1 MSAYVSAFE
10 LFSIGVG
17 PSSSHTVGPMRA
29 ARDFAVRLRE
39 GGLLSRVARVE
50 CTLFGSLGATGLGHG
65 TPDAVVAGLQGL
77 EPETVDPAA
86 VRAAWSDWPAG
97 ADLMLAGEQAV
108 PFAKDDIAFAP
119 RTRLPGHPNALTL
132 IARDA
137 DGVVVAEETYYSVG
151 GGFIR
156 RDGAAAQVASHRFP
170 LTFAS
175 AEELLAE
182 CDERGITFAEAA
194 RLNEEAL
201 RTEAEVASGLDAI
214 WDAMAACVNAGL
226 RTGGELPGMLR
237 VKRRASAIREQLEAA
252 EASGHRELPG
262 EWLGAFALAVNEE
275 NAAGGRVVTAPTNGA
290 AGIVPAVAMYWWRFL
305 ADSGLGAGNAV
316 TPYGELVGSAL
327 LGFGGAGRSPGGPAG
342 GPGGAPGSL
351 GEPGPA
357 PGSLGEPGSAPG
369 SLGEPGSAPGS
380 LGEPGSAPG
389 SLGEPG
395 SAPGSLGEPGSAPGS
410 LGEPGSSPRSLS
422 ERGSAPG
429 SLGERGSSPR
439 SLSERGSSP
448 RSLGERGSSPPSL
461 SEPGGRDEAPESISD
476 EAVAE
481 ANRRRGIRRF
491 LLTATALGSLFKANA
506 SISGAEGGCQAE
518 VGSACAMAAGGLT
531 AVMGGTNRQ
540 IENAAEIAMEHHL
553 GLTCDPVGGLVQI
566 PCIERNAIAA
576 STAVTAARLALRG
589 DGSHYVS
596 LDAVVETMRQTGI
609 DMSTKYKETSEGGLA
624 VNVIEC

>member
-1 MSAYVSAFE
+1 MTAYVSAFD

-29 ARDFAVRLRE
+29 ALDFARRLAAT
-39 GGLLSRVARVE
+39 GILPRVARVGS
-50 CTLFGSLGATGLGHG
+50 TLYGSLGATGIGHG
-65 TPDAVVAGLQGL
+65 TPDAVVAGLRGL
-77 EPETVDPAA
+77 APESCDPAD
-86 VRAAWSDWPAG
+86 VRSAWTDFPAG
-97 ADLMLAGEQAV
+97 GVLSLAGEHDV
-108 PFAKDDIAFAP
+108 PFSKDDIVFVP
-119 RTRLPGHPNALTL
+119 RTRLPGHPNAMT
-132 IARDA
+132 ITAWDA
-137 DGVVVAEETYYSVG
+137 GGGVVAEETYYSIG

-156 RDGAAAQVASHRFP
+156 RDGEEAKLTTAAFPYSYADAAS
-170 LTFAS
+170 
-175 AEELLAE
+175 LLAL
-182 CDERGITFAEAA
+182 CDENGLSIAEVA
-194 RLNEEAL
+194 RLNETSL
-201 RTEAEVASGLDAI
+201 RGEEEVAAGLDAI
-214 WDAMAACVNAGL
+214 WDAMAGCVDAGL
-226 RTGGELPGMLR
+226 HADGTLPGILK
-237 VKRRASAIREQLEAA
+237 VKRRAGVIRGQLEEV
-252 EASGHRELPG
+252 EADGHRELPG

-290 AGIVPAVAMYWWRFL
+290 AGILPAVAMYWWRFL

-327 LGFGGAGRSPGGPAG
+327 LGFESEMRAVGD
-342 GPGGAPGSL
+342 GSDL
-351 GEPGPA
+351 
-357 PGSLGEPGSAPG
+357 
-369 SLGEPGSAPGS
+369 
-380 LGEPGSAPG
+380 
-389 SLGEPG
+389 
-395 SAPGSLGEPGSAPGS
+395 
-410 LGEPGSSPRSLS
+410 
-422 ERGSAPG
+422 
-429 SLGERGSSPR
+429 
-439 SLSERGSSP
+439 
-448 RSLGERGSSPPSL
+448 
-461 SEPGGRDEAPESISD
+461 DEEQT
-476 EAVAE
+476 AE

-553 GLTCDPVGGLVQI
+553 GLTCDPIGGLVQI

-596 LDAVVETMRQTGI
+596 LDAVVETMRQTGA

>member
-1 MSAYVSAFE
+1 MTAYVSAFDF
-10 LFSIGVG
+10 FSIGVG

-29 ARDFAVRLRE
+29 ALDFAQRLDAT
-39 GGLLSRVARVE
+39 GALSRVARLG
-50 CTLFGSLGATGLGHG
+50 CTLYGSLGATGIGHG
-65 TPDAVVAGLQGL
+65 TPDAVVAGLRGL
-77 EPETVDPAA
+77 APETCDPAD
-86 VRAAWSDWPAG
+86 VRSAWT
-97 ADLMLAGEQAV
+97 DLPDGGTLRLAGVREV
-108 PFAKDDIAFAP
+108 PFSKGDIAFAP
-119 RTRLPGHPNALTL
+119 RTRLPGHPNAMTVFAEDTTGAI
-132 IARDA
+132 IAK
-137 DGVVVAEETYYSVG
+137 ETYFSIG

-156 RDGAAAQVASHRFP
+156 RDGEEERIASAAMPYSYADAAA
-170 LTFAS
+170 
-175 AEELLAE
+175 LLSL
-182 CDERGITFAEAA
+182 CDEHGFTIAELARRNETAA
-194 RLNEEAL
+194 RSEE
-201 RTEAEVASGLDAI
+201 EVAAGLDAI
-214 WDAMAACVNAGL
+214 WDAMASCVQAGL
-226 RTGGELPGMLR
+226 HAEGVLPGVLK
-237 VKRRASAIREQLEAA
+237 VKRRAGIIRAQLEAA
-252 EASGHRELPG
+252 EAGGHRELPG

-327 LGFGGAGRSPGGPAG
+327 LGFDGGAARSLGDGVSSRSPG
-342 GPGGAPGSL
+342 
-351 GEPGPA
+351 E
-357 PGSLGEPGSAPG
+357 
-369 SLGEPGSAPGS
+369 
-380 LGEPGSAPG
+380 
-389 SLGEPG
+389 
-395 SAPGSLGEPGSAPGS
+395 
-410 LGEPGSSPRSLS
+410 RSKTKRS
-422 ERGSAPG
+422 EA
-429 SLGERGSSPR
+429 
-439 SLSERGSSP
+439 
-448 RSLGERGSSPPSL
+448 
-461 SEPGGRDEAPESISD
+461 AI
-476 EAVAE
+476 AE

-553 GLTCDPVGGLVQI
+553 GLTCDPIGGLVQI

-596 LDAVVETMRQTGI
+596 LDAVVETMRQTGL

>member
-1 MSAYVSAFE
+1 MTAYVSAFD

-29 ARDFAVRLRE
+29 ALDFARRLTAS
-39 GGLLSRVARVE
+39 GILPTVARVGS
-50 CTLFGSLGATGLGHG
+50 TLYGSLGATGIGHG
-65 TPDAVVAGLQGL
+65 TPDAVVAGLRGL
-77 EPETVDPAA
+77 TPEACDPAE
-86 VRAAWSDWPAG
+86 VRAAWT
-97 ADLMLAGEQAV
+97 DLPEHAVIRIDGTHEV
-108 PFAKDDIAFAP
+108 PFVKDDIVFAP
-119 RTRLPGHPNALTL
+119 RTRLPGHPNAMT
-132 IARDA
+132 ITAWDA
-137 DGVVVAEETYYSVG
+137 AGQAIAEETYYSVG

-156 RDGAAAQVASHRFP
+156 RDGEEAKITTAGFPYSYADAAS
-170 LTFAS
+170 
-175 AEELLAE
+175 LLAL
-182 CDERGITFAEAA
+182 CDENGLSIAEVA
-194 RLNEEAL
+194 RLNESSL
-201 RTEAEVASGLDAI
+201 RSEEEVAAGLDAI
-214 WDAMAACVNAGL
+214 WDAMSGCVDAGL
-226 RTGGELPGMLR
+226 HAEGTLPGFLK
-237 VKRRASAIREQLEAA
+237 VKRRAGVIRGQLEEV
-252 EASGHRELPG
+252 EADGHRELPG

-290 AGIVPAVAMYWWRFL
+290 AGILPAVAMYWWRFL

-327 LGFGGAGRSPGGPAG
+327 LGFEPDVRAVTDGGD
-342 GPGGAPGSL
+342 L
-351 GEPGPA
+351 
-357 PGSLGEPGSAPG
+357 
-369 SLGEPGSAPGS
+369 
-380 LGEPGSAPG
+380 
-389 SLGEPG
+389 
-395 SAPGSLGEPGSAPGS
+395 
-410 LGEPGSSPRSLS
+410 
-422 ERGSAPG
+422 
-429 SLGERGSSPR
+429 
-439 SLSERGSSP
+439 
-448 RSLGERGSSPPSL
+448 
-461 SEPGGRDEAPESISD
+461 DEEQT
-476 EAVAE
+476 AE

-553 GLTCDPVGGLVQI
+553 GLTCDPIGGLVQI

-596 LDAVVETMRQTGI
+596 LDAVVETMRQTGA

>member
-10 LFSIGVG
+10 LFSVGVG

-29 ARDFAVRLRE
+29 AADFAERLRADGVLE
-39 GGLLSRVARVE
+39 RVASLS
-50 CTLFGSLGATGLGHG
+50 CALYGSLGATGIGHG
-65 TPDAVVAGLQGL
+65 TPDAVVAGLQGHH
-77 EPETVDPAA
+77 PETVDPDA
-86 VRAAWSDWPAG
+86 VRAAWTKWPEGRA
-97 ADLMLAGEQAV
+97 LLLAGVREI
-108 PFAKDDIAFAP
+108 PFAKDDIVLAP
-119 RTRLPGHPNALTL
+119 RTRLPGHPNAMTL
-132 IARDA
+132 VARDA
-137 DGVVVAEETYYSVG
+137 DGTVLTEDTYYSVG

-156 RDGAAAQVASHRFP
+156 REGETPRVTAKPYPLAFDDAA
-170 LTFAS
+170 T
-175 AEELLAE
+175 LLRL
-182 CDERGITFAEAA
+182 CDERGITIAEAA

-201 RTEAEVASGLDAI
+201 RSDEEVAAGLDAI
-214 WDAMAACVNAGL
+214 WDAMSSCVDAGL
-226 RTGGELPGMLR
+226 HHDGVLPGMLK
-237 VKRRASAIREQLEAA
+237 VKRRAAAIRAQLETA
-252 EASGHRELPG
+252 EADGRRELPG

-290 AGIVPAVAMYWWRFL
+290 AGILPAVAMYWWRFL

-327 LGFGGAGRSPGGPAG
+327 LGYDGHAVTR
-342 GPGGAPGSL
+342 
-351 GEPGPA
+351 GEIA
-357 PGSLGEPGSAPG
+357 EWDD
-369 SLGEPGSAPGS
+369 
-380 LGEPGSAPG
+380 
-389 SLGEPG
+389 
-395 SAPGSLGEPGSAPGS
+395 
-410 LGEPGSSPRSLS
+410 
-422 ERGSAPG
+422 
-429 SLGERGSSPR
+429 
-439 SLSERGSSP
+439 
-448 RSLGERGSSPPSL
+448 
-461 SEPGGRDEAPESISD
+461 RD
-476 EAVAE
+476 VAD

-596 LDAVVETMRQTGI
+596 LDAVVETMRQTGV

>member
-29 ARDFAVRLRE
+29 ARDFARRLRE
-39 GGLLSRVARVE
+39 SGVLPRAARVR
-50 CTLFGSLGATGLGHG
+50 CTLYGSLGATGIGHG

-77 EPETVDPAA
+77 EPETVDPDA
-86 VRAAWSDWPAG
+86 VRSAWTAWPAG
-97 ADLMLAGEQAV
+97 GDLAVDGTHPV
-108 PFAKDDIAFAP
+108 PFEKTDVVFAA
-119 RTRLPGHPNALTL
+119 RTRLPGHPNAMTL
-132 IARDA
+132 EAWSTPPVRVDPAALSVETRLAAAGVRTTGVAASPPPVLA
-137 DGVVVAEETYYSVG
+137 DDDGLLLRETYYSVG

-156 RDGAAAQVASHRFP
+156 REGDPSTDSSTPGGAHVYP
-170 LTFAS
+170 LLFDT
-175 AEELLAE
+175 AEELLSL
-182 CDERGITFAEAA
+182 CDERGLTIAEAA
-194 RLNEEAL
+194 RINEQSL
-201 RTEAEVASGLDAI
+201 RTDEQIASGLDAI
-214 WDAMAACVNAGL
+214 WDAMASCVETGL
-226 RTGGELPGMLR
+226 LADGLLPGMLQ
-237 VKRRASAIREQLEAA
+237 VKRRAGAIREQLEAA
-252 EASGHRELPG
+252 EAGGHRELPG

-290 AGIVPAVAMYWWRFL
+290 AGILPAVAMYWWRFL
-305 ADSGLGAGNAV
+305 ADSGLAGGNAV

-327 LGFGGAGRSPGGPAG
+327 LGFHPA
-342 GPGGAPGSL
+342 APELVG
-351 GEPGPA
+351 
-357 PGSLGEPGSAPG
+357 GSAE
-369 SLGEPGSAPGS
+369 LV
-380 LGEPGSAPG
+380 
-389 SLGEPG
+389 
-395 SAPGSLGEPGSAPGS
+395 
-410 LGEPGSSPRSLS
+410 
-422 ERGSAPG
+422 
-429 SLGERGSSPR
+429 
-439 SLSERGSSP
+439 
-448 RSLGERGSSPPSL
+448 
-461 SEPGGRDEAPESISD
+461 I
-476 EAVAE
+476 E

>member
-29 ARDFAVRLRE
+29 ALDFAVRLRE
-39 GGLLSRVARVE
+39 AGLLDDVRRVT
-50 CTLFGSLGATGLGHG
+50 CTLYGSLGATGIGHG

-77 EPETVDPAA
+77 APETADPDA
-86 VRAAWSDWPAG
+86 VRSAWSGWAEG
-97 ADLMLAGEQAV
+97 AALDLGGTHPIAFSKA
-108 PFAKDDIAFAP
+108 DIAFVP
-119 RTRLPGHPNALTL
+119 RTRLPGHPNALILEAWSTASAPAPPVAVDTL
-132 IARDA
+132 AASGIRSTGAAYAA
-137 DGVVVAEETYYSVG
+137 DGTEVSRVAQDDAGLVLRETYYSVG

-156 RDGAAAQVASHRFP
+156 RDGEPPRVQAHAHP
-170 LTFAS
+170 LGFTS
-175 AEELLAE
+175 AEELLAV
-182 CDERGITFAEAA
+182 CDEHGLTIAEAA
-194 RLNEEAL
+194 RINEQSQRSDEQIA
-201 RTEAEVASGLDAI
+201 AGLDAI
-214 WDAMAACVNAGL
+214 WDAMAGCVEAGL
-226 RTGGELPGMLR
+226 RAEGVLPGMLQVR
-237 VKRRASAIREQLEAA
+237 RRASVIREQLDEAGA
-252 EASGHRELPG
+252 GGRRELPG

-290 AGIVPAVAMYWWRFL
+290 AGIVPAVGMYWWRFL

-327 LGFGGAGRSPGGPAG
+327 LGFGRDGADGLA
-342 GPGGAPGSL
+342 
-351 GEPGPA
+351 PA
-357 PGSLGEPGSAPG
+357 PDGDAV
-369 SLGEPGSAPGS
+369 
-380 LGEPGSAPG
+380 
-389 SLGEPG
+389 
-395 SAPGSLGEPGSAPGS
+395 
-410 LGEPGSSPRSLS
+410 
-422 ERGSAPG
+422 
-429 SLGERGSSPR
+429 
-439 SLSERGSSP
+439 
-448 RSLGERGSSPPSL
+448 
-461 SEPGGRDEAPESISD
+461 DEAL
-476 EAVAE
+476 VAE
-481 ANRRRGIRRF
+481 ANRRRGIRRY

>member
-29 ARDFAVRLRE
+29 ARDFAARLRE
-39 GGLLSRVARVE
+39 TGALGRIARVS
-50 CTLFGSLGATGLGHG
+50 CTLYGSLGATGIGHG
-65 TPDAVVAGLQGL
+65 TPDAVVVGLQGC
-77 EPETVDPAA
+77 EPESVDPAA
-86 VRAAWSDWPAG
+86 VRAAWTQWPEG
-97 ADLMLAGEQAV
+97 QTLLLDGTHPV
-108 PFAKDDIAFAP
+108 PFGKADIEFAP
-119 RTRLPGHPNALTL
+119 RTRLPGHPNAMTL
-132 IARDA
+132 HAFDSMAMDA
-137 DGVVVAEETYYSVG
+137 APLVSETYYSVG

-156 RDGAAAQVASHRFP
+156 RDGEPPRVSAHAFP
-170 LTFAS
+170 LGFSDAAS
-175 AEELLAE
+175 LLE
-182 CDERGITFAEAA
+182 VCDERGITIAEAA
-194 RLNEEAL
+194 RINEEAL
-201 RTEAEVASGLDAI
+201 RSDTEIAAGLDRI
-214 WDAMAACVNAGL
+214 WDAMASCVNAGL
-226 RTGGELPGMLR
+226 GREGVLPGMLK
-237 VKRRASAIREQLEAA
+237 VKRRAAMIRAQLEAA
-252 EASGHRELPG
+252 EAEGRRELPG

-316 TPYGELVGSAL
+316 TPHGELVGSAL
-327 LGFGGAGRSPGGPAG
+327 LGFGGSTGAGALAAAG
-342 GPGGAPGSL
+342 TDGS
-351 GEPGPA
+351 
-357 PGSLGEPGSAPG
+357 
-369 SLGEPGSAPGS
+369 
-380 LGEPGSAPG
+380 
-389 SLGEPG
+389 
-395 SAPGSLGEPGSAPGS
+395 
-410 LGEPGSSPRSLS
+410 
-422 ERGSAPG
+422 
-429 SLGERGSSPR
+429 
-439 SLSERGSSP
+439 
-448 RSLGERGSSPPSL
+448 
-461 SEPGGRDEAPESISD
+461 DE

-481 ANRRRGIRRF
+481 ANRRRGIRRY

>member
-29 ARDFAVRLRE
+29 ARDFAARLRE
-39 GGLLSRVARVE
+39 TGALGRIARVS
-50 CTLFGSLGATGLGHG
+50 CTLYGSLGATGIGHG
-65 TPDAVVAGLQGL
+65 TPDAVVVGLQGC
-77 EPETVDPAA
+77 EPESVDPAA
-86 VRAAWSDWPAG
+86 VRAAWTQWPEG
-97 ADLMLAGEQAV
+97 QTLLLDGTHPV
-108 PFAKDDIAFAP
+108 PFGKTDIEFAP
-119 RTRLPGHPNALTL
+119 RTRLPGHPNAMTL
-132 IARDA
+132 RAFDSMAMDA
-137 DGVVVAEETYYSVG
+137 APLVSETYYSVG

-156 RDGAAAQVASHRFP
+156 RDGEPPRVSAHAFP
-170 LTFAS
+170 LGFSDAAS
-175 AEELLAE
+175 LLE
-182 CDERGITFAEAA
+182 VCDERGITIAEAA
-194 RLNEEAL
+194 RINEEAL
-201 RTEAEVASGLDAI
+201 RSDTEIAAGLDRI
-214 WDAMAACVNAGL
+214 WDAMASCVNAGL
-226 RTGGELPGMLR
+226 GHEGVLPGMLK
-237 VKRRASAIREQLEAA
+237 VKRRAAMIRAQLEAA
-252 EASGHRELPG
+252 EAEGRRELPG

-316 TPYGELVGSAL
+316 TPHGELVGSAL
-327 LGFGGAGRSPGGPAG
+327 LGFGGSAGAG
-342 GPGGAPGSL
+342 ALAAAGTDAS
-351 GEPGPA
+351 
-357 PGSLGEPGSAPG
+357 
-369 SLGEPGSAPGS
+369 
-380 LGEPGSAPG
+380 
-389 SLGEPG
+389 
-395 SAPGSLGEPGSAPGS
+395 
-410 LGEPGSSPRSLS
+410 
-422 ERGSAPG
+422 
-429 SLGERGSSPR
+429 
-439 SLSERGSSP
+439 
-448 RSLGERGSSPPSL
+448 
-461 SEPGGRDEAPESISD
+461 DE

-481 ANRRRGIRRF
+481 ANRRRGIRRY

>member
-1 MSAYVSAFE
+1 MTAYVSAFD

-29 ARDFAVRLRE
+29 ALDFARRLSAT
-39 GGLLSRVARVE
+39 GALPQVARVGS
-50 CTLFGSLGATGLGHG
+50 TLYGSLGATGIGHG
-65 TPDAVVAGLQGL
+65 TPDAVVAGLRGL
-77 EPETVDPAA
+77 SPETCAPAD
-86 VRAAWSDWPAG
+86 VRSAWTDFPVGGSLSLG
-97 ADLMLAGEQAV
+97 GTHVV
-108 PFAKDDIAFAP
+108 PFAKDDIVFAP
-119 RTRLPGHPNALTL
+119 RTRLPGHPNAMT
-132 IARDA
+132 ITAWDSA
-137 DGVVVAEETYYSVG
+137 GGVVAEETYYSIG

-156 RDGAAAQVASHRFP
+156 RDGEEAKLTTAGFPFSYADAAS
-170 LTFAS
+170 
-175 AEELLAE
+175 LLAL
-182 CDERGITFAEAA
+182 CDENGLSIAEVA
-194 RLNEEAL
+194 RLNETSL
-201 RTEAEVASGLDAI
+201 RSEEEVAAGLDAI
-214 WDAMAACVNAGL
+214 WDAMAGCVDAGL
-226 RTGGELPGMLR
+226 HAEGTLPGILK
-237 VKRRASAIREQLEAA
+237 VKRRAGVIRGQLEEV
-252 EASGHRELPG
+252 EADGHRELPG

-290 AGIVPAVAMYWWRFL
+290 AGILPAVAMYWWRFL

-327 LGFGGAGRSPGGPAG
+327 LGF
-342 GPGGAPGSL
+342 
-351 GEPGPA
+351 EPEVRTVSDGDD
-357 PGSLGEPGSAPG
+357 L
-369 SLGEPGSAPGS
+369 
-380 LGEPGSAPG
+380 
-389 SLGEPG
+389 
-395 SAPGSLGEPGSAPGS
+395 
-410 LGEPGSSPRSLS
+410 
-422 ERGSAPG
+422 
-429 SLGERGSSPR
+429 
-439 SLSERGSSP
+439 
-448 RSLGERGSSPPSL
+448 
-461 SEPGGRDEAPESISD
+461 DEEQT
-476 EAVAE
+476 AE

-553 GLTCDPVGGLVQI
+553 GLTCDPIGGLVQI

-596 LDAVVETMRQTGI
+596 LDAVVETMRQTGA